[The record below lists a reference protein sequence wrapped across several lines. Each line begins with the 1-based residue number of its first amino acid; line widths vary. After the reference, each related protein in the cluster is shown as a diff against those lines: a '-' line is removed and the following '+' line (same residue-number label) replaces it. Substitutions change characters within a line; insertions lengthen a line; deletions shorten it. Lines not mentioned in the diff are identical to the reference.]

1 MPPGVRS
8 RLFLGID
15 QVQLA
20 WRSIL
25 RERSAGAS
33 DGCFL
38 ASTHWRLDD
47 ARLAVRRGLSRV
59 CVCVGGPQALGLSSP
74 YRCFHLFASRVDVAT
89 FEAEAWARDHVI
101 AKIVG
106 ARRLG
111 QEINASGRAGVRSRL
126 WSAARLV
133 RPEGLPVTPAPR
145 VPNPPP
151 PVVPKRRPEPDVEV
165 EVESRLR
172 FGRGDQPKRA
182 RRQPEAGRAGLQG
195 GRHPPSR
202 FGGAC
207 ASRVGWKRSRRV
219 PLSYRNTRRIDEHRA

>member
-59 CVCVGGPQALGLSSP
+59 CVCGGASGAGSELTVSLLPLVRIEGRRGDVRGRGLGSRSRDCEDRGSSEARPGDQRIRESRREVAALVRGSPRPARRPSGHAGSAGSEPSTTRRTEAPARTGRRGGGGIASSVRSRGSAETGTATARGWACRSTGRSASPQPIRRRLRL
-74 YRCFHLFASRVDVAT
+74 
-89 FEAEAWARDHVI
+89 
-101 AKIVG
+101 
-106 ARRLG
+106 ARRLETFAPG
-111 QEINASGRAGVRSRL
+111 TSLI
-126 WSAARLV
+126 
-133 RPEGLPVTPAPR
+133 PEHEEDR
-145 VPNPPP
+145 
-151 PVVPKRRPEPDVEV
+151 
-165 EVESRLR
+165 
-172 FGRGDQPKRA
+172 
-182 RRQPEAGRAGLQG
+182 
-195 GRHPPSR
+195 
-202 FGGAC
+202 
-207 ASRVGWKRSRRV
+207 
-219 PLSYRNTRRIDEHRA
+219 